1 MIPIEIYIY
10 SQHEQDDLY
19 KKFKIV
25 FNSMPSEQIANQIRL
40 NEMYIR
46 RIKNAMNNNDIN
58 NFSSLA
64 SVKGL
69 GLTSLTKA
77 LILIDD

>member
-1 MIPIEIYIY
+1 
-10 SQHEQDDLY
+10 
-19 KKFKIV
+19 
-25 FNSMPSEQIANQIRL
+25 MPSEQIANQIRL